1 MTADLPRNAPPG
13 IEQRRAEIQ
22 QELGLTGAADPELDA
37 YAARLAQ
44 NEGVPYAM
52 VNIFTPGEQQ
62 FVGLHAPDGP
72 DAPPVGR
79 TMPLNHGF
87 CRVVVERGLPLVLP
101 DVFAAPRFAG
111 DPVVDLLGIR
121 TYTGAPLIHDGVV
134 LGTVCAVGPE
144 EKPQATGRSSLA
156 LIKEIRDEVM
166 AHILQRAGR
175 QPPSP

>member
-1 MTADLPRNAPPG
+1 MTTDPSPTAQPG
-13 IEQRRAEIQ
+13 VAQRRAEIQ
-22 QELGLTGAADPELDA
+22 RELGLTGAADPELDA

-44 NEGVPYAM
+44 EEGVPYAM
-52 VNIFTPGEQQ
+52 VNIFTPDQQQ
-62 FVGLHAPDGP
+62 FLGLHAPADP

-79 TMPLNHGF
+79 AMPLNHGF

-101 DVFAAPRFAG
+101 DVFVAPRFAG

-144 EKPQATGRSSLA
+144 EKPQATGKASLA
-156 LIKEIRDEVM
+156 LIKQIRDEVM
-166 AHILQRAGR
+166 AHILQKAGQ